1 MKKLMLLAIA
11 VVAVTAQADLLYW
24 QVATTSPS
32 AGKYVAD
39 TGADTGIEYSYA
51 KLMVS
56 PEPGTPLSST
66 VDGGATSYTQV
77 KANTFY
83 NEISVAAEVSSS
95 YSESSFWIEL
105 YNADNQL
112 VGKSQEASYSSLDAY
127 RSAAEFSSNWALAS
141 GGGWS
146 GGTITAVPEPTSGLL
161 MLIGAAMLGLRRRKI
176 A

>member
-24 QVATTSPS
+24 QVETTSPS
-32 AGKYVAD
+32 ENTYEAGV
-39 TGADTGIEYSYA
+39 GIEYSYA
-51 KLMVS
+51 KLMASAS
-56 PEPGTPLSST
+56 PDPVALSST
-66 VDGGATSYTQV
+66 VEGGATPYTQV

-83 NEISVAAEVSSS
+83 NEFSVAADVTD
-95 YSESSFWIEL
+95 YTTSSFWIEL

-112 VGKSQEASYSSLDAY
+112 VGKSQEASYSSLVAY
-127 RSAAEFSSNWALAS
+127 RSAADFSSNWAMAS

-146 GGTITAVPEPTSGLL
+146 GGTINAVPEPTSGLL

>member
-32 AGKYVAD
+32 ANTYE
-39 TGADTGIEYSYA
+39 TDTGIEYSYA
-51 KLMVS
+51 KLMAS
-56 PEPGTPLSST
+56 PEPGTALSST
-66 VDGGATSYTQV
+66 VEGSATSYTQV

-83 NEISVAAEVSSS
+83 NEISVAADVTS

-112 VGKSQEASYSSLDAY
+112 VGKSEAASYSSLAAY

-146 GGTITAVPEPTSGLL
+146 GGNIQAVPEPTSGLL

>member
-24 QVATTSPS
+24 QVATTSS
-32 AGKYVAD
+32 DATTFVAD
-39 TGADTGIEYSYA
+39 GSGIEYSYA
-51 KLMVS
+51 KLMAS
-56 PEPGTPLSST
+56 PEPGTVLSST
-66 VDGGATSYTQV
+66 VEGSAASYTQV
-77 KANTFY
+77 KAKTFY
-83 NEISVAAEVSSS
+83 NDLSVAADVSD
-95 YSESSFWIEL
+95 YSTSSFWIEL

-112 VGKSQEASYSSLDAY
+112 VGKSEAASYSSLDAY
-127 RSAAEFSSNWALAS
+127 RSAAEFSSNWAMAS

-146 GGTITAVPEPTSGLL
+146 GGNIHAVPEPTSGLL